1 MESHA
6 LEDKIV
12 DLEIR
17 LSHQDDML
25 LSLNDVI
32 ISQQKQIALLEKQV
46 QHLGLQMTAVRQSEP
61 GSMVEDSPP
70 PHYWSNFRK
79 TPWFLPNLIYPLLI
93 LTKLGGLTVFYT
105 N

>member
-1 MESHA
+1 MEAQA

-32 ISQQKQIALLEKQV
+32 VSQQQQIALLEKQV
-46 QHLGLQMTAVRQSEP
+46 QHLGRQMTAVRQSDP
-61 GSMVEDSPP
+61 GPMIEDSPP
-70 PHYWSNFRK
+70 PHY
-79 TPWFLPNLIYPLLI
+79 
-93 LTKLGGLTVFYT
+93 
-105 N
+105 